1 LRNVGPV
8 LCLVAMTIMQFGM
21 ALSVPIV
28 GSVGPVHASFL
39 RFAIAAAL
47 IGAIVLASEPKS
59 LIRSV
64 SGSSIALGTC
74 MAGMGIFFA
83 TAIMR
88 MPLALAT
95 AIEFLGPL
103 SVAVFAGGRLRHA
116 LIAVVALSGVLL
128 ALSVHTAF
136 LSLSAIFPACA
147 AAACW
152 AGYILA
158 SRRVGNITRGLHG
171 LAVPLLVAAVL
182 SWMASWFERSTGGLG
197 VTSSVSLVVVA
208 VAYPL
213 LPYAL
218 EMAALRRISPHRFG
232 ILTSGEPV
240 VALGV
245 GLVMLGQSVAP
256 AQVVG
261 ILIIVAANLLAVGA
275 M

>member
-1 LRNVGPV
+1 MRNIGPV

-28 GSVGPVHASFL
+28 NSVGPIHASFL
-39 RFAIAAAL
+39 RFAIAAAA
-47 IGAIVLASEPKS
+47 IGLTVLAAEPKS
-59 LIRSV
+59 LLNSV
-64 SGSSIALGTC
+64 SGSSITLGSC

-83 TAIMR
+83 TAIVR

-103 SVAVFAGGRLRHA
+103 SVAVFAGGRLIHA
-116 LIAVVALSGVLL
+116 LIAALALVGVLL
-128 ALSVHTAF
+128 ALSVHTAL
-136 LSLSAIFPACA
+136 LSLSTIFPACA
-147 AAACW
+147 AAGCW

-158 SRRVGNITRGLHG
+158 SRRVGNTTRGVQG

-182 SWMASWFERSTGGLG
+182 SWIASWFEHSTGRLDI
-197 VTSSVSLVVVA
+197 TSSISLVMVA

-218 EMAALRRISPHRFG
+218 EMAALRRISSHRFG
-232 ILTSGEPV
+232 MLTSGEPV
-240 VALGV
+240 VAMGV

-256 AQVVG
+256 SQIVG
-261 ILIIVAANLLAVGA
+261 ILIIVAANLLAVIA
-275 M
+275 I